1 MNRRTWQLLT
11 EYMHACMQDSAHDR
25 EHVLRVLHNA
35 LNIAAHEENVNLDV
49 LIAACLLHDISRAE
63 QMADP
68 SICHALHGGDKA
80 YAFLIKTDFPSD
92 FAEHVRQCIRTH
104 RFRKSM
110 PPATVEARILFDAD
124 KLDVCGAIG
133 IARTLMYNG
142 AAGSPMYSRLPDGA
156 VSDGSGDTAD
166 SFCREY
172 RFKLEGMYDRF
183 LTRRGA
189 ELAAQRQRAAQNF
202 YAALMQEVQSGE
214 QAAQRMLDQI
224 LTDA

>member
-1 MNRRTWQLLT
+1 MNRDTYALL
-11 EYMHACMQDSAHDR
+11 EDYMHECMRDSAHDR

-35 LNIAAHEENVNLDV
+35 LDIAAHEDNVDMDV

-63 QMADP
+63 QLDDP
-68 SICHALHGGDKA
+68 AVCHALHGGDKA
-80 YAFLIKTDFPSD
+80 YAFLIKTDFRSD

-104 RFRKSM
+104 RFRKRM
-110 PPATVEARILFDAD
+110 PPASVEARILFDAD

-142 AAGSPMYSRLPDGA
+142 AAGSPMYSRLPDGS
-156 VSDGSGDTAD
+156 VSDGTGDTAD

-189 ELAAQRQRAAQNF
+189 ELAAQRQQAAQDF

-214 QAAQRMLDQI
+214 NAARRMLEQI
-224 LTDA
+224 LMDA

>member
-1 MNRRTWQLLT
+1 MNRQTWNCLRA
-11 EYMHACMQDSAHDR
+11 YMEDCMQDSAHDR
-25 EHVLRVLHNA
+25 EHVLRVLYNA
-35 LNIAAHEENVNLDV
+35 LDIAAHEANVDMDV

-68 SICHALHGGDKA
+68 SVCHALHGGDKA
-80 YAFLIKTDFPSD
+80 YAFLINADFPSV

-124 KLDVCGAIG
+124 KLDVCGVIG

-142 AAGSPMYSRLPDGA
+142 AAGSPMYSRLPDGS
-156 VSDGSGDTAD
+156 VSDGTGDTAD

-189 ELAAQRQRAAQNF
+189 ELAAQRQRAAQDF

-214 QAAQRMLDQI
+214 QAAQRMLGQI